1 MCQDILKTQL
11 GLQVNSPVQWSP
23 SFYIL
28 IIDGHMFYS
37 YKVDQNY
44 WLVSHCSHVD
54 HILLIIVFNVN
65 ICFKHIDEVFY
76 HFLIAVVRCKVE
88 SCVATVSLLVS
99 PFFDVI
105 YQHDGLVIYKMLVD
119 YFQGLQVVFH
129 GTESYQRV
137 FSQVYYRH
145 YRTCRFVFLKHIYK

>member
-1 MCQDILKTQL
+1 M
-11 GLQVNSPVQWSP
+11 QWSP

-28 IIDGHMFYS
+28 IIDGHMFCS
-37 YKVDQNY
+37 YKVDQNN

-65 ICFKHIDEVFY
+65 IGFKHIDKIFN
-76 HFLIAVVRCKVE
+76 HFLIAMIRCKVE
-88 SCVATVSLLVS
+88 SCVATVSLLVG

-105 YQHDGLVIYKMLVD
+105 DQHDGLVIYKMLVD
-119 YFQGLQVVFH
+119 YFQGLEVVFH

-137 FSQVYYRH
+137 FSQVCYRH
-145 YRTCRFVFLKHIYK
+145 DRTCSFILLKHI